1 MDIQQNNVAV
11 LHFNLVNQDGSTI
24 FIRKTKLATFNL
36 INPSAVSVPITDIGF
51 DATLNQCWIRIS
63 KASNATT
70 GQYYG
75 VLNIVDD
82 DWGTYTTSKIK
93 VYSVVSDA
101 DEDTKSVVFTATCLA
116 TQVTNPSGGN
126 SPYYNTTTSTWW
138 Q

>member
-24 FIRKTKLATFNL
+24 FIRKTKLVTFNL

-51 DATLNQCWIRIS
+51 DATLNQCWVRIP

-82 DWGTYTTSKIK
+82 DWHIHNKQNKGLFS
-93 VYSVVSDA
+93 S
-101 DEDTKSVVFTATCLA
+101 FRC
-116 TQVTNPSGGN
+116 
-126 SPYYNTTTSTWW
+126 
-138 Q
+138 

>member
-51 DATLNQCWIRIS
+51 DATLNQCWIRVP
-63 KASNATT
+63 KESNAAT

-75 VLNIVDD
+75 VLNIADD

-101 DEDTKSVVFTATCLA
+101 DEDTKSIVFTATCLA
-116 TQVTNPSGGN
+116 TQITNPSGGN
-126 SPYYNTTTSTWW
+126 SPYYNATTGTR
-138 Q
+138 

>member
-1 MDIQQNNVAV
+1 MAV

-51 DATLNQCWIRIS
+51 DATLNQCWVRVP

-93 VYSVVSDA
+93 VYSVVSDSDA
-101 DEDTKSVVFTATCLA
+101 DTKSIVFTATCIA
-116 TQVTNPSGGN
+116 TQITNPIS
-126 SPYYNTTTSTWW
+126 
-138 Q
+138 